1 MLDSSSFDILE
12 NLDDSYIL
20 SILSKLA
27 AHMACEEIYA
37 RHGKMYPKYSV
48 EYNYFNGLDWYKEN
62 QEFSEADL
70 SDIEMHNLKII
81 KEYLNGF

>member
-1 MLDSSSFDILE
+1 MTL
-12 NLDDSYIL
+12 
-20 SILSKLA
+20 
-27 AHMACEEIYA
+27 
-37 RHGKMYPKYSV
+37 HGKMYPKYSV